1 LNGKRKTF
9 LREGE
14 EMQDSIAILKERYL
28 ANIKENPDLYIGI
41 ELEFPIVN
49 LQGGATD
56 TRVTKELLVRLNSDY
71 GFIVERRDS
80 EGNPIQLKASDSEDR
95 ILFEVS
101 YNILEFAFDKA
112 KTIQEVER
120 RFNHYLDTIQKILRK
135 SHHELQGHGLHPF
148 WKENDNGPV
157 KYPRYQMLM
166 QYLALSE
173 KIGGDFFH
181 RHPDYG
187 SYICGSQVQL
197 DVSRANFIQ
206 VINTFNQ
213 IEAAKA
219 YLFANSEL
227 LTEDFNTR
235 ISRDRFWEESMHGLL
250 VENVGVNPHDFKDE
264 EDFFNYLNHTAIFN
278 VEREGDTYYFPPIVA
293 GEYLKQEQIKGYNL
307 SGKESL
313 VIPHADDFCNH
324 RSYQYQDLT
333 TRGTIEFR
341 SVCTQPLNST
351 FAATA
356 FHLGLLLNLDKLEA
370 YLQSALFFTTFG
382 RDYKALRRQFSKK
395 RLTDE
400 EETAIVEFSK
410 GLLLLA
416 EEGLDKRGE
425 QEMTY
430 LQPLKEE
437 LGL

>member
-1 LNGKRKTF
+1 
-9 LREGE
+9 
-14 EMQDSIAILKERYL
+14 MQDSIDILKERYL

-49 LQGGATD
+49 LEGGATD
-56 TRVTKELLVRLNSDY
+56 TRVTKELLARLNSDY
-71 GFIVERRDS
+71 GFIVERRDLD
-80 EGNPIQLKASDSEDR
+80 GNPIQLKASDSEDR

-101 YNILEFAFDKA
+101 YNILEFAFERA
-112 KTIQEVER
+112 KVIQEVEI
-120 RFNHYLDTIQKILRK
+120 RFNHYLDIIQQILRK
-135 SHHELQGHGLHPF
+135 DHHELQGHGLHPF
-148 WKENDNGPV
+148 WKENDNQPV

-197 DVSRANFIQ
+197 DVSRTNFIQ
-206 VINTFNQ
+206 VINAFNQ

-219 YLFANSEL
+219 YFFANSEL
-227 LTEDFNTR
+227 ITEDFNTR

-250 VENVGVNPHDFKDE
+250 VENVGVNPYDFKNE

-278 VEREGDTYYFPPIVA
+278 AEREGDTYYFPPIAA
-293 GEYLKQEQIKGYNL
+293 GEYLKQGQIKGYNL

-313 VIPHADDFCNH
+313 VSPRADDFHYH

-341 SVCTQPLNST
+341 STCAQTLNRT
-351 FAATA
+351 FAPAT
-356 FHLGLLLNLDKLEA
+356 FHLGLLANLEEVTAYLKDCDFFKLEGRA
-370 YLQSALFFTTFG
+370 YK
-382 RDYKALRRQFSKK
+382 DLRRKYSQID
-395 RLTDE
+395 LTQTEQD
-400 EETAIVEFSK
+400 AIRSFASDLLQLAIK
-410 GLLLLA
+410 GLKMR
-416 EEGLDKRGE
+416 KRGE
-425 QEMTY
+425 ERY
-430 LQPLKEE
+430 LFPLVNEV
-437 LGL
+437 

>member
-1 LNGKRKTF
+1 MNGKRKTL

-101 YNILEFAFDKA
+101 YNILEFAFEKA

-120 RFNHYLDTIQKILRK
+120 RFNHYLDTIQKILRE

-250 VENVGVNPHDFKDE
+250 VENVGVNPYDFKDE

-313 VIPHADDFCNH
+313 VIPQADDFCNH
-324 RSYQYQDLT
+324 RSYQTD
-333 TRGTIEFR
+333 RK
-341 SVCTQPLNST
+341 SV
-351 FAATA
+351 
-356 FHLGLLLNLDKLEA
+356 
-370 YLQSALFFTTFG
+370 
-382 RDYKALRRQFSKK
+382 
-395 RLTDE
+395 
-400 EETAIVEFSK
+400 V
-410 GLLLLA
+410 
-416 EEGLDKRGE
+416 
-425 QEMTY
+425 
-430 LQPLKEE
+430 
-437 LGL
+437 

>member
-1 LNGKRKTF
+1 M
-9 LREGE
+9 REEE
-14 EMQDSIAILKERYL
+14 EMQDSIDILKERYL

-49 LQGGATD
+49 LEGGATD
-56 TRVTKELLVRLNSDY
+56 THVTKELLARLNSDY
-71 GFIVERRDS
+71 GFIVERRDLD
-80 EGNPIQLKASDSEDR
+80 GNPIQLKASDSEDR

-101 YNILEFAFDKA
+101 YNILEFAFEKA
-112 KTIQEVER
+112 KIIQEVEI
-120 RFNHYLDTIQKILRK
+120 RFNHYLDIIQQILRK
-135 SHHELQGHGLHPF
+135 DHHELQGHGLHPF
-148 WKENDNGPV
+148 WKENDNQPV

-206 VINTFNQ
+206 VINAFNQ

-219 YLFANSEL
+219 YFFANSEL
-227 LTEDFNTR
+227 ITEDFNTR

-250 VENVGVNPHDFKDE
+250 VENVGVNPYDFKNE

-278 VEREGDTYYFPPIVA
+278 AEREGDTYYFPPIAA
-293 GEYLKQEQIKGYNL
+293 GEYLKQGQIKGYNL

-313 VIPHADDFCNH
+313 VSPRADDFHYH

-341 SVCTQPLNST
+341 STCAQPLNRT
-351 FAATA
+351 FAPAA
-356 FHLGLLLNLDKLEA
+356 FHLGLLANLEEVTAYLKDCDFFKLESRA
-370 YLQSALFFTTFG
+370 YK
-382 RDYKALRRQFSKK
+382 DLRRKYSQID
-395 RLTDE
+395 LTQREQD
-400 EETAIVEFSK
+400 AIQSFASDLLHLAIK
-410 GLLLLA
+410 GLKIRKKG
-416 EEGLDKRGE
+416 EER
-425 QEMTY
+425 Y
-430 LQPLKEE
+430 LFPLVNEV
-437 LGL
+437 

>member
-1 LNGKRKTF
+1 
-9 LREGE
+9 
-14 EMQDSIAILKERYL
+14 MQDSIAILKERYL

-56 TRVTKELLVRLNSDY
+56 TRVTRELLVRLNSDY

-101 YNILEFAFDKA
+101 YNILEFAFEKA
-112 KTIQEVER
+112 KTIQEVEI

-166 QYLALSE
+166 QYLTLSE

-235 ISRDRFWEESMHGLL
+235 ISRDLFWEESMHGLL

-264 EDFFNYLNHTAIFN
+264 EDFFNYLNHTAIFH
-278 VEREGDTYYFPPIVA
+278 VEREGDTYYFPPIAA
-293 GEYLKQEQIKGYNL
+293 GEYLKQGQIKGYNL

-313 VIPHADDFCNH
+313 VSPRADDFHYH

-341 SVCTQPLNST
+341 STCAQPLNRT
-351 FAATA
+351 FAPAA
-356 FHLGLLLNLDKLEA
+356 FHLGLLVHLDKLEA
-370 YLQSALFFTTFG
+370 YLRTAPFFTTAG
-382 RDYKALRRQFSKK
+382 RDYKLLRRQFSKK
-395 RLTDE
+395 KLTDE
-400 EETAIVEFSK
+400 EEAAVLEFSK
-410 GLLLLA
+410 DLLTLA
-416 EEGLDKRGE
+416 EEGLEKRDK
-425 QEMTY
+425 QEMVY
-430 LQPLKEE
+430 LEPLKKE

>member
-1 LNGKRKTF
+1 M
-9 LREGE
+9 REGE
-14 EMQDSIAILKERYL
+14 EMQDSIDILKERYL

-49 LQGGATD
+49 LEGGATD
-56 TRVTKELLVRLNSDY
+56 TRVTKELLARLNSDY
-71 GFIVERRDS
+71 GFIVERRDLD
-80 EGNPIQLKASDSEDR
+80 GNPIQLKASDSEDR

-101 YNILEFAFDKA
+101 YNILEFAFEKA
-112 KTIQEVER
+112 KIIQEVEI
-120 RFNHYLDTIQKILRK
+120 RFNHYLDIIQQILRK
-135 SHHELQGHGLHPF
+135 DHHELQGHGLHPF
-148 WKENDNGPV
+148 WKENDNQPV

-197 DVSRANFIQ
+197 DVSRTNFIQ
-206 VINTFNQ
+206 VINAFNQ

-219 YLFANSEL
+219 YFFANSEL
-227 LTEDFNTR
+227 ITEDFNTR

-250 VENVGVNPHDFKDE
+250 VENVGVNPYDFKNE

-278 VEREGDTYYFPPIVA
+278 AEREGDTYYFPPIAA
-293 GEYLKQEQIKGYNL
+293 GEYLKQGQIKGYNL

-313 VIPHADDFCNH
+313 VSPRADDFHYH

-341 SVCTQPLNST
+341 STCAQPLNRT
-351 FAATA
+351 FAPAA
-356 FHLGLLLNLDKLEA
+356 FHLGLLANLEEVTAYLKDCDFFKLEGRA
-370 YLQSALFFTTFG
+370 YK
-382 RDYKALRRQFSKK
+382 DLRRKYSQID
-395 RLTDE
+395 LTQREQD
-400 EETAIVEFSK
+400 AIRSFASDLLHLAIK
-410 GLLLLA
+410 GLKIRKKG
-416 EEGLDKRGE
+416 EER
-425 QEMTY
+425 Y
-430 LQPLKEE
+430 LFPLVNEV
-437 LGL
+437 

>member
-1 LNGKRKTF
+1 MEKEKDLV
-9 LREGE
+9 REGE

-56 TRVTKELLVRLNSDY
+56 TRVTKELLARLNSDY
-71 GFIVERRDS
+71 GFIVERRDLD
-80 EGNPIQLKASDSEDR
+80 GNPIQLKASDSEDR

-101 YNILEFAFDKA
+101 YNILEFAFEKA
-112 KTIQEVER
+112 KIIQEVEI
-120 RFNHYLDTIQKILRK
+120 RFNHYLDIIQQILRK
-135 SHHELQGHGLHPF
+135 DYHELQGHGLHPF
-148 WKENDNGPV
+148 WKENDNQPV

-206 VINTFNQ
+206 VINAFNQ

-219 YLFANSEL
+219 YFFANSEL
-227 LTEDFNTR
+227 ITEDFNTR
-235 ISRDRFWEESMHGLL
+235 ISRDRFWEESMHGFL
-250 VENVGVNPHDFKDE
+250 VENVGVNPYDFKNE

-278 VEREGDTYYFPPIVA
+278 AEREGDTYYFPPIAA
-293 GEYLKQEQIKGYNL
+293 GEYLKQGQIKGYNL
-307 SGKESL
+307 SGRESL
-313 VIPHADDFCNH
+313 VSPRADDFHYH

-341 SVCTQPLNST
+341 STCAQPLNRT
-351 FAATA
+351 FAPAA
-356 FHLGLLLNLDKLEA
+356 FHLGLLANLKEVTTYLKDCDFFKLEGRA
-370 YLQSALFFTTFG
+370 YK
-382 RDYKALRRQFSKK
+382 DLRRKYSQID
-395 RLTDE
+395 LTQREQD
-400 EETAIVEFSK
+400 AIRSFASDLLHLAIK
-410 GLLLLA
+410 GLKMR
-416 EEGLDKRGE
+416 KRGE
-425 QEMTY
+425 ERY
-430 LQPLKEE
+430 LFPLVNEV
-437 LGL
+437 

>member
-1 LNGKRKTF
+1 
-9 LREGE
+9 
-14 EMQDSIAILKERYL
+14 MQDSIAILKERYL

-56 TRVTKELLVRLNSDY
+56 TRVTKELLARLNSDY
-71 GFIVERRDS
+71 GFIVERRDLD
-80 EGNPIQLKASDSEDR
+80 GNPIQLKASDSEDR

-101 YNILEFAFDKA
+101 YNILEFAFEKA
-112 KTIQEVER
+112 KIIQEVEI
-120 RFNHYLDTIQKILRK
+120 RFNHYLDIIQQILRK
-135 SHHELQGHGLHPF
+135 DYHELQGHGLHPF
-148 WKENDNGPV
+148 WKENDNQPV

-206 VINTFNQ
+206 VINAFNQ

-219 YLFANSEL
+219 YFFANSEL
-227 LTEDFNTR
+227 ITEDFNTR
-235 ISRDRFWEESMHGLL
+235 ISRDRFWEESMHGFL
-250 VENVGVNPHDFKDE
+250 VENVGVNPYDFKNE

-278 VEREGDTYYFPPIVA
+278 AEREGDTYYFPPIAA
-293 GEYLKQEQIKGYNL
+293 GEYLKQGQIKGYNL
-307 SGKESL
+307 SGRESL
-313 VIPHADDFCNH
+313 VSPRADDFHYH

-341 SVCTQPLNST
+341 STCAQPLNRT
-351 FAATA
+351 FAPAA
-356 FHLGLLLNLDKLEA
+356 FHLGLLANLKEVTTYLKDCDFFKLEGRA
-370 YLQSALFFTTFG
+370 YK
-382 RDYKALRRQFSKK
+382 DLRRKYSQID
-395 RLTDE
+395 LTQREQD
-400 EETAIVEFSK
+400 AIRSFASDLLHLAIK
-410 GLLLLA
+410 GLKMR
-416 EEGLDKRGE
+416 KRGE
-425 QEMTY
+425 ERY
-430 LQPLKEE
+430 LFPLVNEV
-437 LGL
+437 

>member
-1 LNGKRKTF
+1 
-9 LREGE
+9 
-14 EMQDSIAILKERYL
+14 MQDSIAILKERYL

-56 TRVTKELLVRLNSDY
+56 TRVTRELLVRLNSDY

-101 YNILEFAFDKA
+101 YNILEFAFEKA
-112 KTIQEVER
+112 KTIQEVEI

-166 QYLALSE
+166 QYLTLSE

-227 LTEDFNTR
+227 T
-235 ISRDRFWEESMHGLL
+235 SRRFQH
-250 VENVGVNPHDFKDE
+250 
-264 EDFFNYLNHTAIFN
+264 
-278 VEREGDTYYFPPIVA
+278 
-293 GEYLKQEQIKGYNL
+293 
-307 SGKESL
+307 
-313 VIPHADDFCNH
+313 
-324 RSYQYQDLT
+324 
-333 TRGTIEFR
+333 
-341 SVCTQPLNST
+341 
-351 FAATA
+351 
-356 FHLGLLLNLDKLEA
+356 
-370 YLQSALFFTTFG
+370 
-382 RDYKALRRQFSKK
+382 
-395 RLTDE
+395 
-400 EETAIVEFSK
+400 
-410 GLLLLA
+410 
-416 EEGLDKRGE
+416 
-425 QEMTY
+425 
-430 LQPLKEE
+430 
-437 LGL
+437 

>member
-1 LNGKRKTF
+1 M
-9 LREGE
+9 REGE

-49 LQGGATD
+49 LEGGATD
-56 TRVTKELLVRLNSDY
+56 TRVTKALLARLNADY
-71 GFIVERRDS
+71 GFIVERRDLD
-80 EGNPIQLKASDSEDR
+80 GNPVQLKASDSEDR

-101 YNILEFAFDKA
+101 YNILEFAFEKA
-112 KTIQEVER
+112 KIIQEVEI
-120 RFNHYLDTIQKILRK
+120 RFNHYLDIIQQILRK
-135 SHHELQGHGLHPF
+135 DHHELQGHGLHPF
-148 WKENDNGPV
+148 WKENDNQPV

-206 VINTFNQ
+206 VINAFNQ

-219 YLFANSEL
+219 YFFANSEL
-227 LTEDFNTR
+227 ITEDFRTK
-235 ISRDRFWEESMHGLL
+235 IARDRFWEESMHGLL
-250 VENVGVNPHDFKDE
+250 VENVGVNPYDFKDE

-278 VEREGDTYYFPPIVA
+278 AEREGDTYYFPPIAA
-293 GEYLKQEQIKGYNL
+293 GEYLKQGQIKGYNL
-307 SGKESL
+307 SGRESL
-313 VIPHADDFCNH
+313 VSPRADDFHYH

-341 SVCTQPLNST
+341 STCAQPLNRT
-351 FAATA
+351 FAPAA
-356 FHLGLLLNLDKLEA
+356 FHLGLLANLEEVTAYLKDCDFFKLEGRA
-370 YLQSALFFTTFG
+370 YK
-382 RDYKALRRQFSKK
+382 DLRRKYSQID
-395 RLTDE
+395 LTQREQD
-400 EETAIVEFSK
+400 AIRSFASDLLHLAIK
-410 GLLLLA
+410 GLKIRKKG
-416 EEGLDKRGE
+416 EER
-425 QEMTY
+425 Y
-430 LQPLKEE
+430 LFPLVNEV
-437 LGL
+437 

>member
-1 LNGKRKTF
+1 
-9 LREGE
+9 
-14 EMQDSIAILKERYL
+14 MQDSIAILKERYL

-101 YNILEFAFDKA
+101 YNILEFAFEKA
-112 KTIQEVER
+112 KIIQEVEI
-120 RFNHYLDTIQKILRK
+120 RFNHYLDIIQQILRK
-135 SHHELQGHGLHPF
+135 DHHELQGHGLHPF
-148 WKENDNGPV
+148 WKENDNQPV

-197 DVSRANFIQ
+197 DVSRGNFIQ
-206 VINTFNQ
+206 VINAFNQ

-227 LTEDFNTR
+227 ITEDFQTK
-235 ISRDRFWEESMHGLL
+235 IARDRFWEESMHGLL
-250 VENVGVNPHDFKDE
+250 VENVGVNPYDFKDE
-264 EDFFNYLNHTAIFN
+264 EDFFNYLNNTAIFN
-278 VEREGDTYYFPPIVA
+278 AEREGDTYYFPPIAA
-293 GEYLKQEQIKGYNL
+293 GEYLKQGQIKGYNL

-313 VIPHADDFCNH
+313 VSPSVDDFHYH

-333 TRGTIEFR
+333 PRGTIEFR
-341 SVCTQPLNST
+341 STCAQPLNRT
-351 FAATA
+351 FAPAA
-356 FHLGLLLNLDKLEA
+356 FHLGLIAKLEEVTA
-370 YLQSALFFTTFG
+370 YLKDCDFFKLEG
-382 RDYKALRRQFSKK
+382 RAYKDLRRKYSQID
-395 RLTDE
+395 LTQREQD
-400 EETAIVEFSK
+400 AIQSFASDLLHLAIK
-410 GLLLLA
+410 GLKIRKKG
-416 EEGLDKRGE
+416 EER
-425 QEMTY
+425 Y
-430 LQPLKEE
+430 LFPLVKEV
-437 LGL
+437 